1 MDIRILRG
9 HEVSEANQLIKD
21 VFMRQIAPTY
31 VEEGIQTFLSS
42 FNDEHILSLMKEQH
56 LLMLEYVVL
65 NNQYDNHHESDHL
78 QLNQQQ
84 VFKEYMMSKLF
95 MVYVLYLWCIIVLM
109 KKSLAI
115 MIKFMIL

>member
-56 LLMLEYVVL
+56 LLMLGAFDE
-65 NNQYDNHHESDHL
+65 
-78 QLNQQQ
+78 
-84 VFKEYMMSKLF
+84 KL
-95 MVYVLYLWCIIVLM
+95 VGVIGIRDLKDIQ
-109 KKSLAI
+109 SLFVDPTYQGQHVGT
-115 MIKFMIL
+115 KL

>member
-42 FNDEHILSLMKEQH
+42 FNDEQIGRASCRER
-56 LLMLEYVVL
+56 VL
-65 NNQYDNHHESDHL
+65 TS
-78 QLNQQQ
+78 
-84 VFKEYMMSKLF
+84 V
-95 MVYVLYLWCIIVLM
+95 
-109 KKSLAI
+109 
-115 MIKFMIL
+115 